1 MNSNGLSKTGN
12 KFPTVEQKDIDLL
25 NYARTIQYN
34 SNPADKYILHMEYAC
49 SNVFEK

>member
-1 MNSNGLSKTGN
+1 MIINGNGLSKMGN
-12 KFPTVEQKDIDLL
+12 KFPTVEQKDIDH
-25 NYARTIQYN
+25 ACTIQYN